1 MRKRMTG
8 KMKNIFWLLFSV
20 GMPLLLLAGIEAGL
34 RYAGYGVN
42 LDDLFLSTS
51 DGHYLYMNKDIS
63 KRYFTLSQATTGNP
77 EFFKKEKDNRT
88 FRMFV
93 LGESAA
99 LGFPYPNNISFQ
111 RMLKYALRDANPQ
124 QDIEIVNLSLTA
136 VNSYTFYDFGKELV
150 RYRPDA
156 LLIYGGHNEYYGAL
170 GVGSTSTLGRH
181 APIVRCMIRLRQT
194 RLVQW
199 LEQTVDA
206 LQSPFAPPMDDNL
219 MKYVV
224 KEQLIPYQSP
234 LFDRG
239 IRQFEENMS
248 DLLALLEKEN
258 IPVFWSTVAT
268 NLKDQYPFRSILT
281 EGTDSADYHNRLQ
294 TAREHF
300 LSGHVSRADS
310 LLFLLHASDTAHAG
324 CAYLWAQVKL
334 ALGDSM
340 AAYTLFDEAK
350 QKDCLRFRAPNE
362 INDVVR
368 RLVSTYKNVYPVETE
383 QTFRQESPAGI
394 PGHELLLEHVHPTI
408 GGHLL
413 IARSF
418 LNTFRRTGFLQDR
431 GLRIPADSMLNAF
444 PVLAFDSL
452 AGEYACARL
461 RKGFPFYENVPDAGP
476 LQTPVERLASQY
488 VREKN
493 WYDSMDKLYRYA
505 VSAKD
510 YSLALEVM
518 RVRILDNGY
527 DPAFYRTAGEVC
539 VLLHRYSEALDYY
552 GRAFALLPSFA
563 VAQDIIGTALRNDQP
578 EVALRYLDYATTH
591 NTSSLDFHLLKKYCL
606 ELLQYKKQVAQSPS
620 RELYRQIAALYLRM
634 GNREA
639 AALYS
644 EKQISIR

>member
-1 MRKRMTG
+1 M
-8 KMKNIFWLLFSV
+8 
-20 GMPLLLLAGIEAGL
+20 LAGIEAGL

-42 LDDLFLSTS
+42 LDDLFLATP

-77 EFFKKEKDNRT
+77 EFFKKEKDSRT

-111 RMLKYALRDANPQ
+111 RMLKYALREANPQ
-124 QDIEIVNLSLTA
+124 RDIEIVNLSLTA
-136 VNSYTFYDFGKELV
+136 VNSYTFYDFGKELA

-170 GVGSTSTLGRH
+170 GAGSTSTLGSH
-181 APIVRCMIRLRQT
+181 TPIVRCMIRLRRT

-199 LEQTVDA
+199 LEQAVHA
-206 LQSPFAPPMDDNL
+206 LQPASARPMDDNL

-224 KEQLIPYQSP
+224 KEQLIHYQSP
-234 LFDRG
+234 LFNRG
-239 IRQFEENMS
+239 VRQFEENMR

-268 NLKDQYPFRSILT
+268 NLKDQYPFRSTLT
-281 EGTDSADYHNRLQ
+281 EGTDSADYHHRLQ
-294 TAREHF
+294 AAREHF
-300 LSGHVSRADS
+300 LAGQVRHADS
-310 LLFLLHASDTAHAG
+310 LLCLLHASDPAHAG

-334 ALGDSM
+334 ASGDSVT
-340 AAYTLFDEAK
+340 AYSLFDEAK

-368 RLVSTYKNVYPVETE
+368 RLASTCKNVYPVEAE
-383 QTFRQESPAGI
+383 QTFRQESPEGI
-394 PGHELLLEHVHPTI
+394 PGRELLLEHDHPTI
-408 GGHLL
+408 RGHRL

-418 LNTFRRTGFLQDR
+418 LKNFRRSGLLKDR
-431 GLRIPADSMLNAF
+431 GLKVPADSILNAF

-452 AGEYACARL
+452 AGGYACARL
-461 RKGFPFYENVPDAGP
+461 RKGFPFYENIPDAGP
-476 LQTPVERLASQY
+476 MQTPVERLALQY
-488 VREKN
+488 VNQKN

-510 YSLALEVM
+510 YNLALEVM
-518 RVRILDNGY
+518 RVRMLDNGY
-527 DPAFYRTAGEVC
+527 DPAFCRTAGEVC
-539 VLLHRYSEALDYY
+539 VLLHRYGEALDYY
-552 GRAFALLPSFA
+552 GKAFALLPSFP
-563 VAQDIIGTALRNDQP
+563 VAQDIIGTALRDDRP
-578 EVALRYLDYATTH
+578 EVALRYLDYAIAH
-591 NTSSLDFHLLKKYCL
+591 NTSGLDFNLLKKYCQ
-606 ELLQYKKQVAQSPS
+606 ELLQYKKQLAQAPS

-644 EKQISIR
+644 EKQLSTH